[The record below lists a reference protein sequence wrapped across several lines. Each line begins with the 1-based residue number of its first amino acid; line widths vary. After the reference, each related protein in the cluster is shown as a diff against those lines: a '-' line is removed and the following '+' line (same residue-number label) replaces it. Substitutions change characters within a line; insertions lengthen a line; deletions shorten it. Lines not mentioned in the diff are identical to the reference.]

1 MVKAIMLSETGGPE
15 VMKWTDVTVGE
26 PGPGQARVR
35 HSAVGVNFIDIYFR
49 SGLYPMPALPGS
61 IGMEAAGIVEAVGDG
76 VDWVAPGDRVAYAC
90 PPPGAY
96 CEARVMP
103 AGHLVRLPDAVSDD
117 QAASLMLKGMTAEYL
132 LHRTEPV
139 RQGDTVLVH
148 AAAGGVGLMLCGW
161 ARALGATVIGTTST
175 PEKAAKAKAAGAHH
189 TILYGNEDVA
199 ARVQSITNDKGVR
212 VVYDGVGRDT
222 FDTSMACL
230 SLRGHMV
237 LFGQSSGPVP
247 PVDPATLAKKSNS
260 LTRPTLFHYAVDRP
274 SIEAIAGNVFDALA
288 KGWISA
294 SVDRTLPLTEAA
306 EAHRALAARETTGAI
321 VLKP

>member
-1 MVKAIMLSETGGPE
+1 MVKAIVISETGGPE
-15 VMKWTDVTVGE
+15 VMKWTDVPVGE
-26 PGPGQARVR
+26 PGAGEARVR
-35 HSAVGVNFIDIYFR
+35 HTSVGVNFIDIYFR
-49 SGLYPMPALPGS
+49 SGLYPLPALPAS
-61 IGMEAAGIVEAVGDG
+61 IGMEAAGVVEAVGEG
-76 VDWVAPGDRVAYAC
+76 VDWVAPGDRVAYAG

-96 CEARVMP
+96 CEARVMS
-103 AGHLVRLPDAVSDD
+103 AMRLVRLPDGVSDD

-139 RQGDTVLVH
+139 HKGDTILVH
-148 AAAGGVGLMLCGW
+148 AAAGGVGLLLCGW

-175 PEKAAKAKAAGAHH
+175 PEKAAKAIAAGAHH
-189 TILYGNEDVA
+189 TILYGREDVA
-199 ARVQSITNDKGVR
+199 KRVREITGDKGVR

-222 FDTSMACL
+222 FDTSMECL

-237 LFGQSSGPVP
+237 LFGQSSGPVS
-247 PVDPATLAKKSNS
+247 PVDPALLAKKSTS

-274 SIEAIAGNVFDALA
+274 SIEAISGNVFEALA

-294 SVDRTLPLTEAA
+294 SVDLTLPLAEAA